1 MVNYYFKSVR
11 DEQLKK
17 IDRFKTGSWIYVEDP
32 DKKELSQLAKKL
44 SLEAGH
50 LTDST
55 DPYEV
60 PRLEI
65 EKEAVYIFTRIPFSL
80 ENKIEKI
87 TTVPLLVIISNNFIM
102 TICQKPLYFI
112 DKFLEG
118 NIDFSTT
125 QKTKLFLLIFSQI
138 NSSYNRNL
146 TRIIRQVR
154 TISIHLENIKNHDI
168 VQFVMFEAVLN
179 DFLSAL
185 NPTNNILKQLLSG
198 KILKLYENDKDLTED
213 LFLSNNQL
221 IERSQMNLNIIS
233 NIRNA
238 YSTIMTNNLNRVI
251 KFLTAL
257 TIILNVPM
265 IISSF
270 YGMNVSLPLA
280 GSPLAFWQISSFTL
294 IITLILLLIFS
305 KNRWL

>member
-17 IDRFKTGSWIYVEDP
+17 IGKFKTGSWIYVEDP

-102 TICQKPLYFI
+102 TISQKPLYFI

-280 GSPLAFWQISSFTL
+280 GSPMAFWQISSFTL
-294 IITLILLLIFS
+294 IITLILLLVFS

>member
-1 MVNYYFKSVR
+1 MINYFYKSVR
-11 DEQLKK
+11 DAQVKK
-17 IDRFKTGSWIYVEDP
+17 IDKFKTGSWIYVESP
-32 DKKELSQLAKKL
+32 DKKELEQLAKEF
-44 SLEAGH
+44 SLELGH
-50 LTDST
+50 LTDSI
-55 DPYEV
+55 DPFEV

-65 EKEAVYIFTRIPFSL
+65 EGETVYIFTRIPFSE

-87 TTVPLLVIISNNFIM
+87 STIPLLVVLADNFIM
-102 TICQKPLYFI
+102 TVCQKPLYFI

-118 NIDFSTT
+118 KIDFSTT

-138 NSSYNRNL
+138 NSSYNNNL
-146 TRIIRQVR
+146 TRIVRQVR
-154 TISIHLENIKNHDI
+154 TIGVQLENIRNRDI
-168 VQFVMFEAVLN
+168 VRFIMFEAVLN

-185 NPTNNILKQLLSG
+185 NPTNDILKQLLSG

-213 LFLSNNQL
+213 LFLSNKQL

-257 TIILNVPM
+257 TIILNIPM

-270 YGMNVSLPLA
+270 YGMNIALPLA

>member
-1 MVNYYFKSVR
+1 MINYFYKSIR
-11 DEQLKK
+11 DAQIKK
-17 IDRFKTGSWIYVEDP
+17 IDKFKTGSWIYAEDP
-32 DKKELSQLAKKL
+32 DKKKLAWLAKEF
-44 SLEAGH
+44 SLELGH
-50 LTDST
+50 LTDSI

-65 EKEAVYIFTRIPFSL
+65 EGGTVYIFTRIPFSE

-87 TTVPLLVIISNNFIM
+87 STIPLLVVLADNFIM
-102 TICQKPLYFI
+102 TVCQKPLYFI

-118 NIDFSTT
+118 KFDFSTT

-138 NSSYNRNL
+138 NSSYNNNL

-154 TISIHLENIKNHDI
+154 TIGIQLENIKNRDI
-168 VQFVMFEAVLN
+168 IQFVMFEAVLN

-185 NPTNNILKQLLSG
+185 NPTNDILKQLLSG

-213 LFLSNNQL
+213 LFLSNKQL

-280 GSPLAFWQISSFTL
+280 GSPMAFWQIGSFTL

>member
-17 IDRFKTGSWIYVEDP
+17 IGKFKTGSWIYVEDP

-294 IITLILLLIFS
+294 IITLILLLVFS

>member
-17 IDRFKTGSWIYVEDP
+17 IGKFKTGSWIYVEDP

>member
-17 IDRFKTGSWIYVEDP
+17 IGKFKTGSWIYVEDP

-87 TTVPLLVIISNNFIM
+87 TTVPLLVVISNNFIM

>member
-17 IDRFKTGSWIYVEDP
+17 IGKFKTGSWIYVEDP

-44 SLEAGH
+44 SLETGH

-102 TICQKPLYFI
+102 TISQKPLYFI

-280 GSPLAFWQISSFTL
+280 GSPMAFWQISSFTL
-294 IITLILLLIFS
+294 IITLILLLVFS

>member
-17 IDRFKTGSWIYVEDP
+17 IGKFKTGSWIYVEDP

-44 SLEAGH
+44 SLETGH

-270 YGMNVSLPLA
+270 YGMNVALPLA

>member
-17 IDRFKTGSWIYVEDP
+17 IGKFKTGSWIYVEDP

-102 TICQKPLYFI
+102 TISQKPLYFI

>member
-17 IDRFKTGSWIYVEDP
+17 IGKFKTGSWIYVEDP

-280 GSPLAFWQISSFTL
+280 GSPMAFWQISSFTL
-294 IITLILLLIFS
+294 IITLILLLVFS

>member
-17 IDRFKTGSWIYVEDP
+17 IDKFKTGSWIYVEDP

-280 GSPLAFWQISSFTL
+280 GSPMAFWQISSFTL
-294 IITLILLLIFS
+294 IITLILLLVFS

>member
-17 IDRFKTGSWIYVEDP
+17 IDKFKTGSWIYVEDP

>member
-17 IDRFKTGSWIYVEDP
+17 IGKFKTGSWIYVEDP

-87 TTVPLLVIISNNFIM
+87 TTVPLLVVISNNFIM

-270 YGMNVSLPLA
+270 YGMNVALPLA